1 MPDTCPVCGGPAI
14 REAGEA
20 VRRCIGIECKA
31 VQLRNIVHFASKEG
45 MDITG
50 LGISI
55 IERLIEKGLIND
67 IADIYNLTTKDVASL
82 KKNGQKFAANLI
94 EAIEKSKTN
103 DLTKLINAFGIRHTG
118 STTSKLLAK
127 KYKTMNKLM
136 NATYEELSL
145 IEDIGPVIAN
155 SIYNFFKQEQTKDL
169 IKKLQKSG
177 VNMKLIQENIDNR
190 FGGKTFVLTGTLE
203 KYTREQAQD
212 LIEKHGGKTSGTVS
226 RKTSYVLAGEEAG
239 SKIKKSQELVIT
251 IITEKEFNEIIG

>member
-1 MPDTCPVCGGPAI
+1 MD
-14 REAGEA
+14 
-20 VRRCIGIECKA
+20 K
-31 VQLRNIVHFASKEG
+31 IVIKDFEVFANHGVFQE
-45 MDITG
+45 
-50 LGISI
+50 
-55 IERLIEKGLIND
+55 EK
-67 IADIYNLTTKDVASL
+67 NL
-82 KKNGQKFAANLI
+82 GQKFILSI
-94 EAIEKSKTN
+94 ELYLDTRCAGKTN

-212 LIEKHGGKTSGTVS
+212 LILKFFFYTSGTVS

-239 SKIKKSQELVIT
+239 SKLKKAQELGIT
-251 IITEKEFNEIIG
+251 IITEKEFNEMIGE

>member
-1 MPDTCPVCGGPAI
+1 
-14 REAGEA
+14 
-20 VRRCIGIECKA
+20 
-31 VQLRNIVHFASKEG
+31 
-45 MDITG
+45 
-50 LGISI
+50 
-55 IERLIEKGLIND
+55 
-67 IADIYNLTTKDVASL
+67 DIYNLTTKDVASL

-190 FGGKTFVLTGTLE
+190 
-203 KYTREQAQD
+203 
-212 LIEKHGGKTSGTVS
+212 
-226 RKTSYVLAGEEAG
+226 
-239 SKIKKSQELVIT
+239 
-251 IITEKEFNEIIG
+251 